1 MRNQLLPLL
10 ALCFLMLGTPVE
22 TFAQRS
28 KKKKKNEAPAEA
40 EKKDKKEDKDAIKP
54 YEKVITDKAE
64 TDEGLF
70 KVHKIKKDY
79 F

>member
-10 ALCFLMLGTPVE
+10 ALCLMILGAPAE

-28 KKKKKNEAPAEA
+28 KKKKKNEAPTEA

-54 YEKVITDKAE
+54 YEKVITEEAE
-64 TDEGLF
+64 TDEGQT
-70 KVHKIKKDY
+70 D
-79 F
+79 